1 MTDRPGD
8 WSPALVAEGVSEY
21 EDGLESEEQRD
32 SYVPDIIDLRHKV
45 ERSKRGGMV
54 MYEVSKKIKI
64 DTDIEREDSSENRG
78 GAVERPESDV
88 EIVSLVDSVDIPVEN
103 KQPIDLS
110 VQRSVGQQED
120 QYNSDSSADHGGS
133 QQ

>member
-1 MTDRPGD
+1 M
-8 WSPALVAEGVSEY
+8 
-21 EDGLESEEQRD
+21 
-32 SYVPDIIDLRHKV
+32 
-45 ERSKRGGMV
+45 
-54 MYEVSKKIKI
+54 
-64 DTDIEREDSSENRG
+64 
-78 GAVERPESDV
+78 
-88 EIVSLVDSVDIPVEN
+88 SLVDSVDIPVEN